1 MATEAVAYRHN
12 AHQDVHRSLHR
23 RAPTRVEKREPNVV
37 TQCVATATETVYEL
51 AGEQIP
57 NEEAIEG
64 LDDGSYA
71 IIGEST
77 PGADTSA
84 GAGAEFYEERT
95 SSEPTPEPTES
106 DTGDSDDSDGSD
118 GDYSSSGTGLDT
130 KFESGKLSCSDFPS
144 DYGAIPVDHLEIGGW
159 CGVQRTPDYSEGDA
173 SISYIETAVEGQ
185 GCTPDSFCSY
195 ACPPGY
201 QKTQWPEA
209 QGSTLESIGGLY
221 CNTDGKLELTRKE
234 HSTLCSPGVEGIY
247 IQNDLDEVVST
258 CRTDYPGT
266 EAMTIPTIA
275 KAGEKQPLTNP
286 YSPDY
291 YSWDGKAT
299 TAQYYVNKKGVAVQ
313 DACLWNSNEN
323 HDERGNWAPV
333 NIGTGKN
340 EDGITYLSIFP
351 NKPTSDAQL
360 DFNIEIKG
368 DVSQE
373 CSLVGGKYTGGGNGC
388 TVSSSD
394 AVTGSCRAV
403 ANVGQHRL
411 RSPTAGRLPSGITTN
426 AKAKISV
433 GVASWWAWI
442 LVASDFFG
450 RSLRRHSWILP
461 GTEV

>member
-1 MATEAVAYRHN
+1 MATEAMAYRHS
-12 AHQDVHRSLHR
+12 AHQNAHRSLR
-23 RAPTRVEKREPNVV
+23 RQAPSRIEKREPNIV

-51 AGEQIP
+51 GGEQIP
-57 NEEAIEG
+57 SEEAIEG
-64 LDDGSYA
+64 LHDGSYT
-71 IIGEST
+71 IIGET
-77 PGADTSA
+77 NPEADTSS
-84 GAGAEFYEERT
+84 GYGGEFYEEQT
-95 SSEPTPEPTES
+95 SSEPVAESTSEPTPEPIES
-106 DTGDSDDSDGSD
+106 DTGDSDDSDDSDDAD
-118 GDYSSSGTGLDT
+118 GDYSSGGTGLDAE
-130 KFESGKLSCSDFPS
+130 FESGKLSCSEFPS
-144 DYGAIPVDHLEIGGW
+144 DYGAIPVDYLDIGGW

-173 SISYIETAVEGQ
+173 SISYIETAVKGE

-201 QKTQWPEA
+201 QKTQWPDA

-221 CNTDGKLELTRKE
+221 CNTDGKLELTRKN

-266 EAMTIPTIA
+266 EAMTIPTVA

-299 TAQYYVNKKGVAVQ
+299 TAQYYVNKKGVSVE
-313 DACLWNSNEN
+313 DACRWDSDEN

-368 DVSQE
+368 DVSEE
-373 CSLVGGKYTGGGNGC
+373 CSLVGGKYTGGGDGC
-388 TVSSSD
+388 TVSSP
-394 AVTGSCRAV
+394 G
-403 ANVGQHRL
+403 
-411 RSPTAGRLPSGITTN
+411 GITGL
-426 AKAKISV
+426 S
-433 GVASWWAWI
+433 
-442 LVASDFFG
+442 
-450 RSLRRHSWILP
+450 
-461 GTEV
+461 E

>member
-1 MATEAVAYRHN
+1 MLLTLAVSMATEAVAHRHN
-12 AHQDVHRSLHR
+12 AHQSAHRSLRR
-23 RAPTRVEKREPNVV
+23 RAPTRVEKREPNAV

-57 NEEAIEG
+57 KDEAIEG
-64 LDDGSYA
+64 LDDGSYT
-71 IIGEST
+71 IVGEST
-77 PGADTSA
+77 PEPDTSP
-84 GAGAEFYEERT
+84 GAGAEFYEEQT
-95 SSEPTPEPTES
+95 SSGPRPEATNSGTS
-106 DTGDSDDSDGSD
+106 DPDNSDDSDSD
-118 GDYSSSGTGLDT
+118 HPSSGTGLDT
-130 KFESGKLSCSDFPS
+130 KFESGKLPCSEFPS
-144 DYGAIPVDHLEIGGW
+144 DYGAMQVDYLDIGGW
-159 CGVQRTPDYSEGDA
+159 CGVQRTPDYTKADA

-185 GCTPDSFCSY
+185 GCTPGSFCSY

-201 QKTQWPEA
+201 QKTQWPKA

-221 CNTDGKLELTRKE
+221 CNSDGKLELTRE
-234 HSTLCSPGVEGIY
+234 DHPTLCSPGVEGIY

-275 KAGEKQPLTNP
+275 KAGQKQPLTNP

-291 YSWDGKAT
+291 YSWDGKPT
-299 TAQYYVNKKGVAVQ
+299 TAQYYVNKKGVSVE
-313 DACLWNSNEN
+313 DACLWNSDEN

-373 CSLVGGKYTGGGNGC
+373 CSLVSGKYTGGGDGC
-388 TVSSSD
+388 TVSNLGP
-394 AVTGSCRAV
+394 VPGSCGGV
-403 ANVGQHRL
+403 ANVGQRRL
-411 RSPTAGRLPSGITTN
+411 RSPTAGRLLLGITTSREDGN
-426 AKAKISV
+426 SSAGSMNVDGFVPSARLSGNI
-433 GVASWWAWI
+433 
-442 LVASDFFG
+442 D
-450 RSLRRHSWILP
+450 
-461 GTEV
+461 